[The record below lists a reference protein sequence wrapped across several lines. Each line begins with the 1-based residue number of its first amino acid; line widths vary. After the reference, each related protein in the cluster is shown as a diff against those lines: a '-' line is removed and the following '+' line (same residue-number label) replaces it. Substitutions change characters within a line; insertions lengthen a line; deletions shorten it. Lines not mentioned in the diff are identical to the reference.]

1 MAHWAQLNEDNIVTW
16 VTVGNND
23 EPDEG
28 YNWLLENVGGRWI
41 KTSYNTR
48 GGVHTLGGVPLRKNY
63 ANPGYL
69 YDEEL
74 DAFIAPMPTQE
85 GEWTLN
91 QETCLWERS
100 DV

>member
-1 MAHWAQLNEDNIVTW
+1 MAHWAQLNDDNIVTW
-16 VTVGNND
+16 VTVGSND

-28 YNWLLENVGGRWI
+28 YNWLVENIGGRWI
-41 KTSYNTR
+41 KTSYNTI
-48 GGVHTLGGVPLRKNY
+48 GGIHVLGGVPFRKNY
-63 ANPGYL
+63 AKPGYF
-69 YDEEL
+69 YNEEL
-74 DAFIAPMPTQE
+74 DAFIPPMPAQE

>member
-1 MAHWAQLNEDNIVTW
+1 MAHWAQLNDDNIVTW

-63 ANPGYL
+63 ATPGYF
-69 YDEEL
+69 YNEEL
-74 DAFIAPMPTQE
+74 DAFIPPMPTTE
-85 GEWTLN
+85 GEWVLN
-91 QETCLWERS
+91 QETCLWEIS
-100 DV
+100 DL

>member
-1 MAHWAQLNEDNIVTW
+1 MAHWAQLNDDNIVTW
-16 VTVGNND
+16 VTVGNNN

-28 YNWLLENVGGRWI
+28 YNWLIENIGGRWI

-48 GGVHTLGGVPLRKNY
+48 GGVHILGGIPLRKNY
-63 ANPGYL
+63 ANPGYF
-69 YDEEL
+69 YNEEL
-74 DAFIAPMPTQE
+74 DAFIPPMPTVE
-85 GEWTLN
+85 GQWILN